1 VLHNDLAACNAY
13 GHGMEAAA
21 QVSCPVLII
30 SGSRDMMTNPRAA
43 ARLAAS
49 LRDVR
54 TVSLEGAGHVISEQ
68 PDAMLDTLR
77 SFITA

>member
-1 VLHNDLAACNAY
+1 MD
-13 GHGMEAAA
+13 AAA
-21 QVSCPVLII
+21 AIACPVLII
-30 SGSRDMMTNPRAA
+30 SGNRDMMTNPKAA
-43 ARLAAS
+43 ARLAAA

-77 SFITA
+77 SFIAA